1 MRVTLVLPPL
11 TQLNTPYPSAGVLAR
26 ALRAEGVTVTLRDL
40 GIELALRLFS
50 GDGLAELFDR
60 LTEREELPEPA
71 WRALANRRRH
81 VALIGPSIRFLQG
94 HDRGVMT
101 RIHRGELPWGPRLAA
116 AKVEDFGR
124 LGMEDQAR
132 HLGTLYLADLADLV
146 AAIEDP
152 GFSLARYAHHLAAG
166 PVTFDGLAARLQE

>member
-26 ALRAEGVTVTLRDL
+26 ALRAQGVTVTLRDL

-71 WRALANRRRH
+71 
-81 VALIGPSIRFLQG
+81 
-94 HDRGVMT
+94 
-101 RIHRGELPWGPRLAA
+101 
-116 AKVEDFGR
+116 
-124 LGMEDQAR
+124 
-132 HLGTLYLADLADLV
+132 
-146 AAIEDP
+146 
-152 GFSLARYAHHLAAG
+152 
-166 PVTFDGLAARLQE
+166 